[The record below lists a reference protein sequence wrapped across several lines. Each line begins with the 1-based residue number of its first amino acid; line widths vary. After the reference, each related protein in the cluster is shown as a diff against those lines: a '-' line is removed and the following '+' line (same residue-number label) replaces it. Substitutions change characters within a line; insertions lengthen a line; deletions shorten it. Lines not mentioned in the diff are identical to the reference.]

1 MSKMFKKV
9 LVANRGEIAMR
20 IFRACHDLGLQ
31 TIAIYS
37 NEDTYSL
44 FRTAADES
52 YLIGK
57 NESPLGAYL
66 NIPRII
72 ELAKKHG
79 ADAIH
84 PGYGFL
90 SENGDFARACEEAGI
105 QFIGPS
111 SKILDM
117 MGDKLSAKQMAVEC
131 GVPTTP
137 GTTEPLKSRQ
147 EAQKLAMEFGFPVIL
162 KAAAG
167 GGGRGMRRCDTVE
180 EVGINY
186 DLVKAEAKKAFGND
200 DIFMEKFL
208 VEPKHIEVQILGD
221 EFGNVV
227 MPKDITDVWMN
238 EAELLDLF
246 GVTVPTIWAGIK
258 ALCKSGKLREY
269 GIRRTIRISDNCS
282 MEAYNLETIIALAF
296 RIGTFGAEQ
305 VRNAILK
312 RLYLRKEKQT
322 VFFSLNMSRTNGI
335 PLS

>member
-1 MSKMFKKV
+1 MKKE
-9 LVANRGEIAMR
+9 R
-20 IFRACHDLGLQ
+20 
-31 TIAIYS
+31 
-37 NEDTYSL
+37 
-44 FRTAADES
+44 
-52 YLIGK
+52 
-57 NESPLGAYL
+57 
-66 NIPRII
+66 NIIT
-72 ELAKKHG
+72 
-79 ADAIH
+79 
-84 PGYGFL
+84 
-90 SENGDFARACEEAGI
+90 
-105 QFIGPS
+105 
-111 SKILDM
+111 M
-117 MGDKLSAKQMAVEC
+117 
-131 GVPTTP
+131 
-137 GTTEPLKSRQ
+137 
-147 EAQKLAMEFGFPVIL
+147 
-162 KAAAG
+162 
-167 GGGRGMRRCDTVE
+167 
-180 EVGINY
+180 
-186 DLVKAEAKKAFGND
+186 
-200 DIFMEKFL
+200 
-208 VEPKHIEVQILGD
+208 D